1 MGEDGEPRTMTAY
14 GRLFVIKRNG
24 TTGHSMPLRR
34 DRYTLGVDNGN
45 DVELRLP
52 GAAPLHASLTRAG
65 ADSCDVLLTCEGADA
80 SVELGDGRVLT
91 HGSEAVRLTAGD
103 EFVIA
108 SRRFRF
114 DRADAPH
121 RQYPPEPPPTL
132 SQDSVRTHGK
142 LRVREPTATAPPTS
156 SKKTRKERATP
167 QPAAAP
173 AGQGGSRSPS
183 KCMHT
188 RVLAPEGCLLLFQ
201 RGAQGTDRV
210 TCREV
215 GELCKAYH
223 VGYAAIRGLAEHPGS
238 EWHGWRFAGVVD
250 AGTEE
255 LAPGKELVYIEP

>member
-1 MGEDGEPRTMTAY
+1 MGEDGEPKTVPAY

-34 DRYTLGVDNGN
+34 DRYTLGLDNGN

-52 GAAPLHASLTRAG
+52 GAAPLHASLTRVG
-65 ADSCDVLLTCEGADA
+65 PDSCDVLLKCESVDA
-80 SVELGDGRVLT
+80 PVELGDGRALT
-91 HGSEAVRLTAGD
+91 HSSEAVRLTAGD

-108 SRRFRF
+108 ARRFRF

-121 RQYPPEPPPTL
+121 RQYPPEPLPDFPQESL
-132 SQDSVRTHGK
+132 RTHGK
-142 LRVREPTATAPPTS
+142 LRVREPTTTASPKTP
-156 SKKTRKERATP
+156 KKTRRERETP
-167 QPAAAP
+167 QSP
-173 AGQGGSRSPS
+173 AGQAGSRSPN

-210 TCREV
+210 TCHEV

-223 VGYAAIRGLAEHPGS
+223 VGYAAIRGLTEHPGS
-238 EWHGWRFAGVVD
+238 EWHGWRFAGVID
-250 AGTEE
+250 ANTEE
-255 LAPGKELVYIEP
+255 LAPGKELVFIEP